1 MSHITAEKLEAMTG
15 RGVQQLVLA
24 LVNRNSFEEENET
37 HAVVELAFFNL
48 DYFFYQLVQVCEL
61 RDEAG
66 WFYQVWYNGHT
77 MIKMLGSADHLGSTP
92 FSEAAEVVEWHIYE
106 VMKNMEEHHDII

>member
-1 MSHITAEKLEAMTG
+1 MSYQGLI
-15 RGVQQLVLA
+15 RA
-24 LVNRNSFEEENET
+24 LVDSKSLEEENET

-48 DYFFYQLVQVCEL
+48 DYFFYQFVQVCEL

-77 MIKMLGSADHLGSTP
+77 LIKELGNLDNFTVTP
-92 FSEAAEVVEWHIYE
+92 FVEASEVVERHICKVIE
-106 VMKNMEEHHDII
+106 HMEEHHDII